1 MRHNRGFTLM
11 ELLVVIMIIIILAG
25 VSMPMMR
32 GSLARARGTEAI
44 AALGAI
50 RTQMEL
56 IRAEHSTAASRAY
69 THNPPG
75 VTTGDVIRVAAGGV
89 PGFDA
94 GDLTGRYFDD
104 NDYTIVVAAE
114 TYTITAT
121 GGHDPD
127 TATAPNHA
135 DVVGVVVTI
144 NQAGNIVETY

>member
-56 IRAEHSTAASRAY
+56 IRAEHATAASRQY
-69 THNPPG
+69 MHNPPG
-75 VTTGDVIRVAAGGV
+75 VTDGDVIRAANGV
-89 PGFDA
+89 PGFNA

-104 NDYTIVVAAE
+104 NDYTIDVAAE
-114 TYTITAT
+114 SYVITAT
-121 GGHDPD
+121 GGHVPNV
-127 TATAPNHA
+127 APNAA

>member
-1 MRHNRGFTLM
+1 MRRERGFTLM

-56 IRAEHSTAASRAY
+56 IRAEHSTGTSRQY
-69 THNPPG
+69 THNPPN
-75 VTTGDVIRVAAGGV
+75 VTGGDVLPAAANNV
-89 PGFDA
+89 PGFEV

-104 NDYTIVVAAE
+104 NDYTIVLNAE

-121 GGHDPD
+121 GGHNPD
-127 TATAPNHA
+127 NAPNHA
-135 DVVGVVVTI
+135 DVLGVVITI
-144 NQAGNIVETY
+144 NQAGGITETY